1 MPMPRPMWSG
11 SISFGLVNIPVKL
24 YNAVKK
30 KSIHFN
36 QLRRSDGCRIRLK
49 KVCPADGAEV
59 PADNIVKGY
68 EISPE
73 QYVVVTNEE
82 LEAIQPKNARTIAIE
97 DFVKLEQIDPLY
109 YNSCYYLTPDK
120 GAGKAYFL
128 LLSAMQNT
136 GKIAIARVVMRN
148 KEYLT
153 AIRPAGK
160 ALALSTMHFADEVIA
175 ADELEELP
183 ADGSEPN
190 KKELAMAEQLIESLA
205 TDFEP
210 VKYHDQYY
218 QQVMTMLEKKAEGQ
232 TVISQPDIK
241 EGGKVID
248 LMAALE
254 ASISAIKGKNDSN
267 KGKKSGNT
275 EKAIT
280 TKRKKASAQ

>member
-1 MPMPRPMWSG
+1 MWSG

-36 QLRRSDGCRIRLK
+36 QLRKSDGCRIRLK
-49 KVCPADGAEV
+49 KVCPSDGAEV
-59 PADNIVKGY
+59 PAGNIVKGY

-73 QYVVVTNEE
+73 QYVIVTSEE
-82 LEAIQPKNARTIAIE
+82 LEAIQPQNARTIAIE

-128 LLSAMQNT
+128 LLAAMQNT

-153 AIRPAGK
+153 AIRPTGK

-175 ADELEELP
+175 AAELEELP
-183 ADGSEPN
+183 AEVAEPN

-205 TDFEP
+205 TGFEP
-210 VKYHDQYY
+210 GKYHDQYY
-218 QQVMTMLEKKAEGQ
+218 QQVMDMLEKKAEGQ
-232 TVISQPDIK
+232 TVISQPEVK

-254 ASISAIKGKNDSN
+254 ASISAINGKNDSS
-267 KGKKSGNT
+267 KAKKQGIA
-275 EKAIT
+275 EKVPVTA
-280 TKRKKASAQ
+280 KRKKASAQ